1 VPESLRQSWVRYAM
15 ARIAT
20 DPRCSV
26 SLADLRRD
34 HTVLDLVLYL
44 EAIDLADERERVED

>member
-1 VPESLRQSWVRYAM
+1 VRFSV

-26 SLADLRRD
+26 SLAQLWRD
-34 HTVLDLVLYL
+34 HTILDVILYL
-44 EAIDLADERERVED
+44 EAIDLADERERPVE

>member
-1 VPESLRQSWVRYAM
+1 M

>member
-1 VPESLRQSWVRYAM
+1 M

-26 SLADLRRD
+26 SLASLRRD
-34 HTVLDLVLYL
+34 HTILDLLTYVAAL
-44 EAIDLADERERVED
+44 DFADERERPEDN